1 LRKSFRSVAL
11 VLMIGLSAKWTF
23 GQKQILD
30 FRTRFTQ
37 ETEAVRRAQK
47 MLKLGE
53 ADFDEVTGDID
64 AVKLPDGLAVLKE
77 YRDEIQLCEE
87 GLDAKKI
94 DAEKHPQGFKQLEIS
109 LRQSLR
115 PLNSL
120 LVGLR
125 SDEQAPFLEVRTDLD
140 ELNRHLIHEL
150 FPR

>member
-1 LRKSFRSVAL
+1 
-11 VLMIGLSAKWTF
+11 MIGLSAKWTL

-37 ETEAVRRAQK
+37 ETDAVRRAQK
-47 MLKLGE
+47 MPKLGE
-53 ADFDEVTGDID
+53 AEFDEITRDID
-64 AVKLPDGLAVLKE
+64 EGKLTDGLAILKE

>member
-1 LRKSFRSVAL
+1 MV
-11 VLMIGLSAKWTF
+11 GLSSECMF

-109 LRQSLR
+109 LRQSLPAPEQLTR
-115 PLNSL
+115 
-120 LVGLR
+120 R
-125 SDEQAPFLEVRTDLD
+125 SQERRASA
-140 ELNRHLIHEL
+140 
-150 FPR
+150 FPGSAHRFR